1 LIEEACYLK
10 LGLENNQME
19 NFLPAIRSGR
29 FDFIQVVLSDIML
42 NPPRL
47 FEEIKMVLQDGFRR
61 TI

>member
-1 LIEEACYLK
+1 
-10 LGLENNQME
+10 ME

-47 FEEIKMVLQDGFRR
+47 FEEIKMVLQDGLR
-61 TI
+61 